1 MTRYSGRTLI
11 EQPSV
16 GSWGQ
21 PAAGG
26 IGDVAGYGVAT
37 GTPSVSSTFAVSS
50 LNYKRIDFTASSTL
64 VVSVAGLF
72 DVLMA
77 SGGGGGGEG
86 TGYGGEGGG
95 GGSSS
100 QLLQQ
105 TIFLPAAT
113 YTVTVGAAGAQGFGV
128 ILAGQSGIYTSGSTN
143 YFLLEPAAGV
153 VGGQSW
159 GGGNKA
165 YNGSGASYRGG
176 YGGNPSV
183 AGTGLGG
190 FAGGASNGV
199 NAAGNGGG
207 GGAGGAGASG
217 ARGAGLALSFTGSSV
232 TYCQGGLPASATTG
246 ATNTG
251 SGGGGATAANTGSNG
266 GSGFVCVRWRVA

>member
-1 MTRYSGRTLI
+1 MTSRFPARTTSD
-11 EQPSV
+11 PSV
-16 GSWGQ
+16 ASWGK
-21 PAAGG
+21 PAVG
-26 IGDVAGYGVAT
+26 VGYGVAT
-37 GTPSVSSTFAVSS
+37 GTPTPSASYPDGGFTW
-50 LNYKRIDFTASSTL
+50 KRVDFTANSTL
-64 VVSVAGLF
+64 VVSTAGLF

-105 TIFLPAAT
+105 TIYLPAAT
-113 YTVTVGAAGAQGFGV
+113 YTVTIGAAGAQGFGV
-128 ILAGQSGIYTSGSTN
+128 IFAGGTGIYTSGSTN
-143 YFLLEPAAGV
+143 YFILEAAAGV

-159 GGGNKA
+159 GAGNNA
-165 YNGSGASYRGG
+165 YNGSGASYRST

-183 AGTGLGG
+183 AGIGVGG

-199 NAAGNGGG
+199 SAAGNGGG

-217 ARGAGLALSFTGSSV
+217 ARGAGVALSFTGSSV
-232 TYCQGGLPASATTG
+232 TYCEGGLPASATTG
-246 ATNTG
+246 AANTG
-251 SGGGGATAANTGSNG
+251 SGGGGATGANAGSNG
-266 GSGFVCVRWRVA
+266 GSGFVCVRWRV